1 MRVVSPVLAMIDGW
15 LVISTDKYSPGH
27 PDTEEAQSRTRRVS
41 EYPSWRTEA
50 RTLCQVVDQDNGLC
64 LFFQLP
70 EFNNTGGILKLFHS
84 LLNT

>member
-27 PDTEEAQSRTRRVS
+27 PDTEAQSRTRRVS